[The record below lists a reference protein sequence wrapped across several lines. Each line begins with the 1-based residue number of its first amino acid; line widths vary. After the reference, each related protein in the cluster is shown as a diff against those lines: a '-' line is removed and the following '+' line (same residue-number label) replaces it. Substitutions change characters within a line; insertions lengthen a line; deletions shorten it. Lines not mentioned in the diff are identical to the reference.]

1 MADDLILTID
11 NGTQSVRALA
21 FDLKG
26 NLIAKAAVKL
36 DGYTSA
42 KPGWMEHDVDGF
54 WQALSAACKA
64 LWDQGIVTPAQMRGL
79 VITTQRASLINL
91 DATGQPLRPAM
102 IWADQRRTA
111 EPPEM
116 AFKWKLLFGALG
128 LTKTIH
134 AFAAEAESRWIVQN
148 QPEIWAKTSKFL
160 LLSGYLNYRFTGR
173 FADGIGSQV
182 GYIPFDYR
190 KMRWADAS
198 DWKWQVLGIPPEML
212 PELVEACGL
221 IGTVTPQASADTGI
235 PEGLPV
241 IAGASD
247 KACEVLGSGAL
258 SPEIGAVSC
267 GTSATINIMSKR
279 YVEALPFVPPYP
291 AAIPG
296 MYNTEVQVMRG
307 YWMVSWFARQF
318 GLIEQQRGAGEGQPP
333 EAYFDELI
341 ESTPPGA
348 EGLILQ
354 PFWNPGVKEPG
365 PEARGSV
372 IGFTDTHTRAHLYR
386 AIIEGLG
393 YALREGRDR
402 LQKRSKVPMTS
413 LRVAGGGAQSDAVM
427 QIIAD
432 IFNLPATRPS
442 LYEASGLGAA
452 MIGVV
457 GLGLHADFATAAK
470 AMTSAGRTFTP
481 NPANAALYDRIY
493 RKVYSRLYRQ
503 LKPLFD
509 ELKNIG

>member
-42 KPGWMEHDVDGF
+42 QPGWMEHDVDGF
-54 WQALSAACKA
+54 WQAMSAACRA
-64 LWDQGIVTPAQMRGL
+64 LWDQGIVAPAQMRGL

-91 DATGQPLRPAM
+91 DAQGQPLRPAI
-102 IWADQRRTA
+102 IWADQRRTD

-116 AFKWKLLFGALG
+116 ALKWKLLFGTLR

-134 AFAAEAESRWIVQN
+134 AFAAEAESRWIAQN
-148 QPEIWAKTSKFL
+148 QPEIWAHTDKFL

-212 PELVEACGL
+212 PELVEAGGL
-221 IGTVTPQASADTGI
+221 ISTVSAQASVDTGI

-307 YWMVSWFARQF
+307 YWMVSWFAKQF
-318 GLIEQQRGAGEGQPP
+318 GLIEQQRGREAGQPP
-333 EAYFDELI
+333 EAYFDALI

-354 PFWNPGVKEPG
+354 PFWNPGVREPG

-402 LQKRSKVPMTS
+402 LQKRSKVPITS
-413 LRVAGGGAQSDAVM
+413 LRVAGGGSQSDAVL

-432 IFNLPATRPS
+432 MFNLPATRPS

-452 MIGVV
+452 MIGAV
-457 GLGLHADFATAAK
+457 GLGLHPDFATAAK
-470 AMTSAGRTFTP
+470 AMTSAGRTFEP
-481 NPANAALYDRIY
+481 ISANAAHYDRIY

-509 ELKNIG
+509 ELKAIA